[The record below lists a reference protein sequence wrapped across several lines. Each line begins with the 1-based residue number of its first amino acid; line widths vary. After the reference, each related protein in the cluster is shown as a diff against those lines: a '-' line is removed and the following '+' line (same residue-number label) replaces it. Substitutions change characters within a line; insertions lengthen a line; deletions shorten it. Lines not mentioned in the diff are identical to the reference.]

1 MKSITAQKPLEE
13 LLESLGKAKKVFI
26 VGCGTCPTMMGTG
39 GVEQVSSLTERLGET
54 RKKVTGSIVLPVACE
69 PLPFEAQKEFLSEVD
84 GAEAVLVMSCA
95 YGVRAVAD
103 LLEIPVLPALNT
115 LFIGRE
121 AEPGVFIEE
130 CSQCGDCV
138 LALTGGIC
146 PITRCAKSL
155 FNGPCGGSVGGK
167 CEIDPKVPCGWQLIY
182 DRLKALGR
190 LEQMEVIIPPRDWS
204 LSWSGGPRTYS
215 LDEKERSKG
224 SK

>member
-1 MKSITAQKPLEE
+1 MKSITARKPLEE
-13 LLESLGKAKKVFI
+13 LLENLGTTKKVFL
-26 VGCGTCPTMMGTG
+26 VGCGTCPTLIGTG
-39 GVEQVSSLTERLGET
+39 GVEQVAELAVSLKEAG
-54 RKKVTGSIVLPVACE
+54 KKVIGGAVLPVACE
-69 PLPFEAQKEFLSEVD
+69 PLPFDAREEFLSKVG

-103 LLEIPVLPALNT
+103 LLDIPTLPALNT

-121 AEPGVFIEE
+121 DEPGVFVEE
-130 CSQCGDCV
+130 CRQCGDCV

-167 CEIDPKVPCGWQLIY
+167 CEIDVKVPCGWQLIY

-190 LEQMEVIIPPRDWS
+190 LDLMEEIIPMRDWS
-204 LSWSGGPRTYS
+204 KSWSGGPRTYS
-215 LDEKERSKG
+215 LNGKKR
-224 SK
+224 

>member
-13 LLESLGKAKKVFI
+13 LLENLGKVKKVFI
-26 VGCGTCPTMMGTG
+26 AGCGTCPTMMGTG
-39 GVEQVSSLTERLGET
+39 GVEQVSSLAEMLEESG
-54 RKKVTGSIVLPVACE
+54 KKVTGSIVLPVACE
-69 PLPFEAQKEFLSEVD
+69 PLPFEARREFLSMVR
-84 GAEAVLVMSCA
+84 GTEAVIVMSCA

-115 LFIGRE
+115 LFTGRE
-121 AEPGVFIEE
+121 AEPGVFVEE

-155 FNGPCGGSVGGK
+155 FNGPCGGSVAGK
-167 CEIDPKVPCGWQLIY
+167 CEIDGGVPCGWQLIY

-190 LEQMEVIIPPRDWS
+190 LSQMEVIIPARDWS
-204 LSWSGGPRTYS
+204 TSFSGGPRRYS
-215 LDEKERSKG
+215 LDEKEHTKED
-224 SK
+224 K

>member
-13 LLESLGKAKKVFI
+13 LLENLGKVKKVFI
-26 VGCGTCPTMMGTG
+26 AGCGTCPTMMGTG
-39 GVEQVSSLTERLGET
+39 GVEQVSSLAEMLEESG
-54 RKKVTGSIVLPVACE
+54 KKVTGSIVLPVACE
-69 PLPFEAQKEFLSEVD
+69 PLPFEARREFLSMVR
-84 GAEAVLVMSCA
+84 GTEAVIVMSCA

-115 LFIGRE
+115 LFTGRE
-121 AEPGVFIEE
+121 AEPGVFVEE

-155 FNGPCGGSVGGK
+155 FNGPCGGSVAGK
-167 CEIDPKVPCGWQLIY
+167 CEIDGSVPCGWQLIY

-190 LEQMEVIIPPRDWS
+190 LSQMEVIIPARDWS
-204 LSWSGGPRTYS
+204 TSFSGGPRRYS
-215 LDEKERSKG
+215 LDEKEHEKED
-224 SK
+224 K